1 MRSEG
6 MENVIEMKIIPDI
19 CFFYSEDTDY
29 GIYACKP
36 EKPELVCTNRRYGT
50 ISLKG
55 NTVRLELGS
64 EYQAKFIEKEDK
76 KYGTYYEI
84 VSIYEDVPMDIK
96 SQRSY
101 LLTLLTEKQV
111 DAIYNVYPNE
121 NILELIRDGKFD
133 YEKVKG
139 MSKKSFDK
147 IQDKL
152 IENIEFKEAYDFFFD
167 FELTNNFIIK
177 LVKHFKSAKLLIEKV
192 KENAFVITAISGIG
206 FKKADKIAMALG
218 HDPQGKYRMLAAIEH
233 VVEEESNA
241 GHTYVSTDKVAQ
253 SVHELTSVDFS
264 VINEYIYDTDK
275 LIVIGDRVALKKNY
289 ESEKYIADRVA
300 ELLRVNE
307 KLDFNVEEFIK
318 TQEEKQGFALTDQQ
332 KQFFYNVRDYNFN
345 ILTGFAGCGKSQMTA
360 LLIELLEDL
369 KIDYKLLSPTAK
381 AARVLSGYTGR
392 KAETIHRGIG
402 LGMKPEDREQKT
414 IDERFIIVDEVS
426 MKDVVLGAKLLSK
439 CSHPNVRILYIGDPA
454 QISSVSAGNVL
465 HDMIESK
472 KIPVTKLDIVF
483 RQKEGGMLDIITK
496 IRLNQKF
503 VDNDFWGIKEFGD
516 NCTVACVPQEKV
528 EGGYQYYINQMLKEY
543 TSDDITVATP
553 TKKSNLGT
561 VNINKHMQTLVNDK
575 SNDKKEKEYGFDKV
589 TFREGDLLINT
600 VNSYE
605 IMDIYE
611 REVDIVNGDIG
622 RVKEI
627 NEVDKEV
634 IVEFDFATIPFPYSK
649 LSQLMHC
656 WALTIHKL
664 QGSSNSVIIVVAD
677 KSHKFQ
683 LNNNLLYTACT
694 RPTDKLIIISQAET
708 INYAMRK
715 KANLQRNTFLKD
727 FLVDKIN

>member
-1 MRSEG
+1 VE
-6 MENVIEMKIIPDI
+6 EIIEMKILPQKE
-19 CFFYSEDTDY
+19 FGYYEDSNY
-29 GIYACKP
+29 GIYACVP
-36 EKPELVCTNRRYGT
+36 EKAELVLTNRMYGT

-55 NTVRLELGS
+55 NTVRLELGK
-64 EYQAKFIEKEDK
+64 EYKARFIEKEDK

-84 VSIYEDVPMDIK
+84 VSIFEDIPTDIG
-96 SQRSY
+96 SQRAY
-101 LLTLLTEKQV
+101 LQTLLTENQV
-111 DAIYNVYPNE
+111 NAIYKVYPNE
-121 NILELIRDGKFD
+121 NILELIREDKFD
-133 YEKVKG
+133 FNKVKG
-139 MSKKSFDK
+139 MGKKSFEK

-152 IENIEFKEAYDFFFD
+152 IENLEFKEAYDFFFD
-167 FELTNNFIIK
+167 FGLTNNFIIK
-177 LVKHFKSAKLLIEKV
+177 LVKHFKSAKLLIDKV
-192 KENAFVITAISGIG
+192 KENPFAITEISGIG
-206 FKKADKIAMALG
+206 FKKADNIAMSLG
-218 HDPQGKYRMLAAIEH
+218 HDPEGKYRMLAAIEH
-233 VVEEESNA
+233 VVEEASNT

-253 SVHELTSVDFS
+253 EVHELTSVDFS
-264 VINEYIYDTDK
+264 VINEYIMDTETV
-275 LIVIGDRVALKKNY
+275 LVMGDRVALRKNY
-289 ESEKYIADRVA
+289 QAEKYIA
-300 ELLRVNE
+300 E
-307 KLDFNVEEFIK
+307 KVSEVLANNDTLDFDVDKFIAN
-318 TQEEKQGFALTDQQ
+318 QEEKQGFELTDQQ
-332 KQFFYNVRDYNFN
+332 KQFFFNIRDYNFN

-360 LLIELLEDL
+360 LLIELLESL
-369 KIDYKLLSPTAK
+369 NIDYKLLSPTAK
-381 AARVLSGYTGR
+381 AARVLSNYTGR

-414 IDERFIIVDEVS
+414 IDERFLIVDEVS

-465 HDMIESK
+465 HDMIESM

-503 VDNDFWGIKEFGD
+503 VDNDFWGIKQFGD

-528 EGGYQYYINQMLKEY
+528 EGGYQYYINEMLKEFA
-543 TSDDITVATP
+543 SDEITVATP

-561 VNINKHMQTLVNDK
+561 VNINKHMQTIINEESPDK
-575 SNDKKEKEYGFDKV
+575 REKEYGFDKV
-589 TFREGDLLINT
+589 KFREGDLLINT
-600 VNSYE
+600 LNSYK
-605 IMDIYE
+605 ILDVNE

-627 NEVDKEV
+627 NEYAKEV
-634 IVEFDFATIPFPYSK
+634 IVVFEFATVPFSFSK
-649 LSQLMHC
+649 LNQLMHC

-664 QGSSNSVIIVVAD
+664 QGSANSVIIVVAD

-715 KANLQRNTFLKD
+715 KANLQRNTFLQE
-727 FLVDKIN
+727 LLESKIN

>member
-1 MRSEG
+1 
-6 MENVIEMKIIPDI
+6 MENVIEMKITPDR
-19 CFFYSEDTDY
+19 CFFYSDDTNY
-29 GIYACKP
+29 GIYACVP
-36 EKPELVCTNRRYGT
+36 EKPELVFTDRRYGT

-55 NTVRLELGS
+55 KTIRLDLGS
-64 EYQAKFIEKEDK
+64 EYEARFIEKEDK

-84 VSIYEDVPMDIK
+84 VSIYEDVPMDENR
-96 SQRSY
+96 QRKY
-101 LLTLLTEKQV
+101 LSTLLTENQV
-111 DAIYNVYPNE
+111 NAIYNVYPNE

-139 MSKKSFDK
+139 LGKVSYNK
-147 IQDKL
+147 IKDKL
-152 IENIEFKEAYDFFFD
+152 IENLESKEAYDFFFD
-167 FELTNNFIIK
+167 FDLTNDFIVK

-192 KENAFVITAISGIG
+192 KENAFIITEISGIG
-206 FKKADKIAMALG
+206 FKRADKIAMALG
-218 HDPQGKYRMLAAIEH
+218 HDPQGKYRMIAAIEH
-233 VVEEESNA
+233 VVEEESNS

-264 VINEYIYDTDK
+264 VINEFIHDTDK
-275 LIVIGDRVALKKNY
+275 LIVIGDKIALKKNY
-289 ESEKYIADRVA
+289 EAEEYIAERVA
-300 ELLRVNE
+300 ELLGVNQ
-307 KLDFNVEEFIK
+307 KLDFNVEDFIK
-318 TQEEKQGFALTDQQ
+318 TQEEKQGIALTDQQ
-332 KQFFYNVRDYNFN
+332 KSFFYNIRDYNFN
-345 ILTGFAGCGKSQMTA
+345 ILTGFAGCGKSQMTT
-360 LLIELLEDL
+360 LLIELLEGL
-369 KIDYKLLSPTAK
+369 GIDYKLLSPTAK
-381 AARVLSGYTGR
+381 AARVLSSYTGR

-402 LGMKPEDREQKT
+402 LGMKPEDREKKT
-414 IDERFIIVDEVS
+414 IDERFLVVDEVS
-426 MKDVVLGAKLLSK
+426 MKDVILGAKLLSK
-439 CSHPNVRILYIGDPA
+439 CTHPNVRILYIGDPA
-454 QISSVSAGNVL
+454 QISSVGAGNIL
-465 HDMIESK
+465 HDMIESRR
-472 KIPVTKLDIVF
+472 IPVTKLDIVF

-503 VDNDFWGIKEFGD
+503 VDSDFWGIKEFGE

-528 EGGYQYYINQMLKEY
+528 EGGYQYYINQMLKEF

-561 VNINKHMQTLVNDK
+561 LNINKHMQSLVNDK
-575 SNDKKEKEYGFDKV
+575 SEDKKEKEYGFDKV

-600 VNSYE
+600 VNTYE
-605 IMDIYE
+605 IMDVYE

-715 KANLQRNTFLKD
+715 KANLQRNTFLQEM
-727 FLVDKIN
+727 LESKIN